1 MVMSAFEKK
10 GPGKFTV
17 RFNMADPQ
25 HKAVIDLLN
34 QQGCSIRHNFSP
46 ARSCTMFTV
55 LKHRIYGARRRWIA
69 QRLSASSAMSLPS
82 SRQPLLQLYGR
93 AARNQEKRSS
103 LGRSQT
109 VHCPSRAILRKMR
122 TRRLFCKPWT
132 LSANNKMRHDGLEIQ
147 LVMHH
152 SSLSATAVM
161 KLLIIS
167 PRQQCCSGDSWDIFW
182 FRAEKSI
189 GGVFPNSK

>member
-10 GPGKFTV
+10 DPGKFTV
-17 RFNMADPQ
+17 RFNMSDPQ
-25 HKAVIDLLN
+25 QKAVIDLLN
-34 QQGCSIRHNFSP
+34 QSRGAIRHNFSP
-46 ARSCTMFTV
+46 ARSCTMSTV
-55 LKHRIYGARRRWIA
+55 LKRRIYRARRRWIA

-132 LSANNKMRHDGLEIQ
+132 LSVNNKMRHDGLEIQ